1 MTTIPRLL
9 HLILHNQESCVDERL
24 VLLAFHIVWNIMFS
38 IFVLLKL
45 KIKSYNSSKIETKK
59 DSKVNISKTKKEQKN
74 VMYNSNF
81 T

>member
-1 MTTIPRLL
+1 
-9 HLILHNQESCVDERL
+9 
-24 VLLAFHIVWNIMFS
+24 MFS